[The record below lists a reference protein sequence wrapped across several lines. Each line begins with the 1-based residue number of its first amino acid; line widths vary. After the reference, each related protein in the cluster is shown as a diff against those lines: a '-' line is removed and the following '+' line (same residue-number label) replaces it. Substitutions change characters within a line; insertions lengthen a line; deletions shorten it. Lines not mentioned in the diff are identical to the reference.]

1 MHKEK
6 GYTVSNGGQSL
17 ATDNKKVVFDFD
29 KTYSENAE
37 QKRIWPEAKKV
48 IEATIFGSDTAII
61 CYG

>member
-17 ATDNKKVVFDFD
+17 ATDNKKVVFNFD

-37 QKRIWPEAKKV
+37 QERIWREA
-48 IEATIFGSDTAII
+48 
-61 CYG
+61 